1 MLAVPSKTH
10 PPSLT
15 ATRLQGVTGMLNWL
29 LLFVPLTLALEYLAP
44 QQHLLIFISAAVAI
58 IPLAGW
64 LGRATEQLAERAGD
78 GVGGLLNA
86 TFGNATELIIAI
98 AALRAGLHDVVKAS
112 LAGSIIGNILLVLGA
127 AMFCGGL
134 RFKEQH
140 FNSDGAR
147 AEATLL
153 TLAAIAL
160 VLPAVYMMRA
170 EEVPALLGKVQHL
183 SNAISVVLLLAYGL
197 FLYYSLVTHKAL
209 FAGSHEADSG
219 EAMALWPLGKAIGV
233 LALATGLIAWVSE
246 ILVGAIEPS
255 AKAFGLSNMFIGV
268 FVVAILGN
276 AAEHATAITAALKNR
291 MDLALS
297 IAIGSSVQVA
307 LFVAPVLVLSSL
319 FIGPAPMN
327 LAFTAGLTLTVL
339 LSVIITGQV
348 AGDGRSDWLKGV
360 QLLAVYL
367 VFGLAFFF
375 IPAMPAP

>member
-1 MLAVPSKTH
+1 
-10 PPSLT
+10 
-15 ATRLQGVTGMLNWL
+15 MLNWL

-170 EEVPALLGKVQHL
+170 EEVPALLSKVQHL

-375 IPAMPAP
+375 IPALPAP

>member
-1 MLAVPSKTH
+1 
-10 PPSLT
+10 
-15 ATRLQGVTGMLNWL
+15 MLNWL
-29 LLFVPLTLALEYLAP
+29 LLFVPLTLGLEYLAP
-44 QQHLLIFISAAVAI
+44 QQHLLIFLSAAVAI

-64 LGRATEQLAERAGD
+64 LGRATEQLAERSGD

-86 TFGNATELIIAI
+86 TFGNATELIIAF

-127 AMFCGGL
+127 AMLCGGL

-140 FNSDGAR
+140 FNSNGAR

-170 EEVPALLGKVQHL
+170 EQVPALLGKVQHL
-183 SNAISVVLLLAYGL
+183 SNAISVTLLLVYGL

-209 FAGSHEADSG
+209 FAGNREDSTEAVT
-219 EAMALWPLGKAIGV
+219 LWPLGKAIGV

-297 IAIGSSVQVA
+297 IAIGSSIQVA

-319 FIGPAPMN
+319 FIGPTPMN
-327 LAFTAGLTLTVL
+327 LAFSAGLTLTVM
-339 LSVIITGQV
+339 LSVLITSQV

-375 IPAMPAP
+375 IPATPAP

>member
-1 MLAVPSKTH
+1 
-10 PPSLT
+10 
-15 ATRLQGVTGMLNWL
+15 MLNWL
-29 LLFVPLTLALEYLAP
+29 LLFVPLTLSLEYLAP
-44 QQHLLIFISAAVAI
+44 QQHLLIFLSAAVAI

-64 LGRATEQLAERAGD
+64 LGRATEQLAERSGD

-86 TFGNATELIIAI
+86 TFGNATELIIAF

-127 AMFCGGL
+127 AMLCGGL

-140 FNSDGAR
+140 FNSNGAR

-183 SNAISVVLLLAYGL
+183 SNAISVALLLVYGL

-209 FAGSHEADSG
+209 FAGNREDSREAVT
-219 EAMALWPLGKAIGV
+219 LWPLGQAIGV

-255 AKAFGLSNMFIGV
+255 AKAFGLSNLFIGV

-276 AAEHATAITAALKNR
+276 AAEHATAITAALRNR

-297 IAIGSSVQVA
+297 IAIGSSIQVA
-307 LFVAPVLVLSSL
+307 LFVAPVLVLFSL
-319 FIGPAPMN
+319 FIGPSPMN
-327 LAFTAGLTLTVL
+327 LAFSAGLTLTVL
-339 LSVIITGQV
+339 LSVLITSQV

-367 VFGLAFFF
+367 VFGMAFFF
-375 IPAMPAP
+375 IPTIPVP